1 MTLCL
6 YNNLGNGKYE
16 NIFAWVPDEPQW
28 WITGFN
34 PEKTEPDY
42 TKMVLV
48 GSIDFSN
55 NTEMYD
61 KLAKDTKDDE
71 KYNYLI
77 FDDNNHTVWII
88 W

>member
-6 YNNLGNGKYE
+6 YNNLGDGKHE

-48 GSIDFSN
+48 GSIDFSSKIDIYN
-55 NTEMYD
+55 NI
-61 KLAKDTKDDE
+61 KDTYYVRE
-71 KYNYLI
+71 ACEI
-77 FDDNNHTVWII
+77 MFDDKNHTIWIT

>member
-34 PEKTEPDY
+34 PEFPDPDY
-42 TKMVLV
+42 RIMTLV
-48 GSIDFSN
+48 GSIDFSSKQQ
-55 NTEMYD
+55 MYSD
-61 KLAKDTKDDE
+61 LKSAV
-71 KYNYLI
+71 KYSNVDNMF

>member
-6 YNNLGNGKYE
+6 YNNLENGKYE
-16 NIFAWVPDEPQW
+16 NIFAWVPDESQW

-34 PEKTEPDY
+34 PEKTEPDH

-48 GSIDFSN
+48 GSIDFST
-55 NTEMYD
+55 NTEMYQDLKLSYISD
-61 KLAKDTKDDE
+61 KE
-71 KYNYLI
+71 KVI

>member
-48 GSIDFSN
+48 GSIDFST
-55 NTEMYD
+55 NTEMYQD
-61 KLAKDTKDDE
+61 LKLSYISGDNVD
-71 KYNYLI
+71 NI
-77 FDDNNHTVWII
+77 FFDDNNHTVWII

>member
-6 YNNLGNGKYE
+6 YNYYNQENIE

-34 PEKTEPDY
+34 PEFPDPDY
-42 TKMVLV
+42 RIMTLV
-48 GSIDFSN
+48 GSIDFSSKQQ
-55 NTEMYD
+55 MYTD
-61 KLAKDTKDDE
+61 LKSTMNDRDDVD
-71 KYNYLI
+71 NMF